1 MKEERCVLLTSGNV
15 PLAQGVIRQNSGT
28 LFQVEIPDGKASDV
42 EGHEIIHLVG
52 TDGQKPLQ
60 VQCHLKRLRDDM
72 AVLEKMSDLDPEF
85 RRSLRVPTRFASF
98 VYPISGSW
106 KGRMAVR
113 AIDLSCGG
121 ISFYGTDGMEIGET
135 AEVVVPTQSEPILVT
150 MQILRKHKLKN
161 DKTYYAAKFAALQS
175 EEDRLICERVFS
187 LQLSSR
193 PQPEELEEMEETT

>member
-1 MKEERCVLLTSGNV
+1 MKDMRCVLLTSGNV
-15 PLAQGVIRQNSGT
+15 PLAQGVIRQSSVA
-28 LFQVEIPDGKASDV
+28 LFQVEILEGKAVDV

-52 TDGQKPLQ
+52 ADRENPLQ
-60 VQCHLKRLRDDM
+60 VQCHLTRLRGDV

-106 KGRMAVR
+106 KGRMAVQS
-113 AIDLSCGG
+113 IDLSCGG
-121 ISFYGTDGMEIGET
+121 ISFYGPDGMEIGET
-135 AEVVVPTQSEPILVT
+135 AEVVVPTQSNPIIVT
-150 MQILRKHKLKN
+150 MQILRKHQLKN

-193 PQPEELEEMEETT
+193 PQPEELEEMEEIT

>member
-1 MKEERCVLLTSGNV
+1 MKDMRCVLLTSGNV
-15 PLAQGVIRQNSGT
+15 PLAQGVIRQSSVA
-28 LFQVEIPDGKASDV
+28 LFQVEILEGKAVDV

-52 TDGQKPLQ
+52 ADGENPLQ
-60 VQCHLKRLRDDM
+60 VQCHLTRLRGDV

-106 KGRMAVR
+106 KGRMAVQS
-113 AIDLSCGG
+113 IDLSCGG
-121 ISFYGTDGMEIGET
+121 ISFYGPDGMEIGET
-135 AEVVVPTQSEPILVT
+135 AEVVVPTQSNPIIVT
-150 MQILRKHKLKN
+150 MQILRKHQLKN

-193 PQPEELEEMEETT
+193 PQPEELEEMEEIT

>member
-15 PLAQGVIRQNSGT
+15 PLAQGVIRQSSGG
-28 LFQVEIPDGKASDV
+28 LFQVEILDGKASQV
-42 EGHEIIHLVG
+42 EPHEIIHLVG
-52 TDGQKPLQ
+52 TGGEKPLQ
-60 VQCHLKRLRDDM
+60 VQCHLTRLRGDT

-106 KGRMAVR
+106 KGRMAIQS
-113 AIDLSCGG
+113 IDLSCGG
-121 ISFYGTDGMEIGET
+121 IAFYGTDGMEIGET
-135 AEVVVPTQSEPILVT
+135 AEVVVPTQAEPVLVT
-150 MQILRKHKLKN
+150 MQILRKHALKH
-161 DKTYYAAKFAALQS
+161 DKIYYAAKFTALRS

-193 PQPEELEEMEETT
+193 PQTEALEEMEETT

>member
-1 MKEERCVLLTSGNV
+1 MKDMRCVLLTSGNV
-15 PLAQGVIRQNSGT
+15 PLAQGVIRQSSVA
-28 LFQVEIPDGKASDV
+28 LFQVEILEGKAVDV

-52 TDGQKPLQ
+52 ADREKPLQ
-60 VQCHLKRLRDDM
+60 VQCHLTRLRGDV

-106 KGRMAVR
+106 KGRMAVQS
-113 AIDLSCGG
+113 IDLSCGG
-121 ISFYGTDGMEIGET
+121 ISFYGPDGMEIGET
-135 AEVVVPTQSEPILVT
+135 AEVVVPTQSNPIIVT
-150 MQILRKHKLKN
+150 MQILRKHQLKN

-193 PQPEELEEMEETT
+193 PQPEELEEMEEIT

>member
-1 MKEERCVLLTSGNV
+1 MKDMRCVLLTSGNV
-15 PLAQGVIRQNSGT
+15 PLAQGVIRQSSVA
-28 LFQVEIPDGKASDV
+28 LFQVEILEGKAVDV

-52 TDGQKPLQ
+52 ADGEKPLQ
-60 VQCHLKRLRDDM
+60 VQCHLTRLRGDV

-106 KGRMAVR
+106 KGRMAVQS
-113 AIDLSCGG
+113 IDLSCGG
-121 ISFYGTDGMEIGET
+121 ISFYGPDGMAIGET
-135 AEVVVPTQSEPILVT
+135 AEVVVPTQSNPIIVT
-150 MQILRKHKLKN
+150 MQILRKHQLKN

-193 PQPEELEEMEETT
+193 PQPEELEEMEEIT

>member
-1 MKEERCVLLTSGNV
+1 MKEMRCVLLTSGNV
-15 PLAQGVIRQNSGT
+15 PLAQGVIQQSSGA
-28 LFQVEIPDGKASDV
+28 LFQVKILDDKAADV
-42 EGHEIIHLVG
+42 EQHEIIHLVG
-52 TDGQKPLQ
+52 ADGERPLQ
-60 VQCHLKRLRDDM
+60 VQCHLTRLRGDV

-98 VYPISGSW
+98 VYPLSGSW
-106 KGRMAVR
+106 KGRMAIQ

-121 ISFYGTDGMEIGET
+121 IAFYGTEGMEIGET
-135 AEVVVPTQSEPILVT
+135 AEVVVPTQTEPIIVP
-150 MQILRKHKLKN
+150 MQILRKHPLKN
-161 DKTYYAAKFAALQS
+161 DKMYYAAKFAALQS